1 MSNRLFDTHCHL
13 DLPELGIDALAVAR
27 QALAEGVTDLLVP
40 AISPARW
47 QLQSEL
53 KQFLTGQLPQCH
65 VYLAFGVHPWWHQ
78 DVTADTWS
86 ELEQL
91 LRQDPQAP
99 VGECGLDFALDWLT
113 ESERALERQRQTAVF
128 RSQVELAQLYGKP
141 LIVHH
146 RKSQSEL
153 LAVLKQCRFAH
164 GGILHAF
171 SGSQAQ
177 AKAFLDLGFKL
188 GIGGTISYP
197 RAEKT
202 RHTVA
207 KLPLD
212 ALVLETD
219 APSMPLFGFQ
229 GHINQPAQTRAVF
242 DCLCQLRPEAPE
254 QIAQQLWRTSFS
266 VLKLQSDEFST
277 AY

>member
-13 DLPELGIDALAVAR
+13 DLPELGINALAVAR
-27 QALAEGVTDLLVP
+27 HALQQGVSHLLVP
-40 AISPARW
+40 AISPTRW
-47 QLQSEL
+47 QLQIEL
-53 KQFLTGQLPQCH
+53 KQFLASQLPQCH
-65 VYLAFGVHPWWHQ
+65 VYLAFGVHPWWHH
-78 DVTADTWS
+78 DVTSDTWC

-91 LRQDPQAP
+91 LQQHRQAP
-99 VGECGLDFALDWLT
+99 VGECGLDFALDWLA
-113 ESERALERQRQTAVF
+113 ESERAQERQRQTTVF

-153 LAVLKQCRFAH
+153 LAVLKQCRFTH

-229 GHINQPAQTRAVF
+229 GHSNQPAQTKAVF

-254 QIAQQLWRTSFS
+254 QIAQQLWRTSLS
-266 VLKLQSDEFST
+266 VLKLS
-277 AY
+277 